1 MKVTTGGKGTY
12 SRRGLLRTGVL
23 VALALGI
30 ALTLLLAAR
39 PAAADGPFGFL
50 IPIILEEFR
59 TPPDVIADDLPSVR
73 EVQAAQTQTS
83 TPLVS
88 NTGRPASNTPQTFT
102 RDFAQAFTTGGNS
115 SGYTLTSVQLNLK
128 FTDTQP
134 NITMTIHED
143 SSGVPASTSLGTLGM
158 TGLLQAGSFR
168 HVQFDASGAGIDL
181 RANKTY
187 WVVVDV
193 PYNAPDTQ
201 TEYRSTTSDSEDS
214 GSATDWSIADNH
226 RYRGYTFST
235 WVGAHAGTEM
245 NPVHLRVNGSVNPP
259 PPPPPDTAPK
269 LVSSI
274 GQTRTHALGLLTDY
288 ARGFST
294 GSNDG
299 GYKLTSVEIYLRQG
313 GSNTPQP
320 DYSVYIARDSSE
332 KPGATLGT
340 LTTSTELTA
349 DWTRVEFTATG
360 DDIYLDT
367 DSTYWV
373 VVDAKDALTLTSVGA
388 RTDAVKDSGAAA
400 GWSLADGYQWRP
412 YGGGTWVGNT
422 GSYPMVAV
430 HGNPIM
436 DLPVTGLRQ
445 TSDNDGYDRC
455 ATILMEWNDPGRT
468 DFTGY
473 KVVVTHPD
481 KSTTILT
488 ADNFAN
494 QANTSAIVQVR
505 QPSAT
510 RSQTYK
516 IDVYSYQGT
525 NVGKTAS
532 RTVTVPKC
540 APPGPPRSLRLTGID
555 QSPINPSS
563 MKLTWTVPSNAA
575 TVGVREYSLEQLRD
589 GYTDWETEAEQ
600 ISTVRSDSGVP
611 ENDPSTSVR
620 SYLFSAPSMMAG
632 DTRQYRLSAVRY
644 VRFPTNT
651 YPDYPYPENPLDHT
665 LSLQSNPSNTVSFK
679 HLTAPASPWL
689 TAETDGDGAVLLNW
703 AAPSDDGGAP
713 VTSFQ
718 LQRSAVAG
726 ETMPEDDSGWT
737 NLSAPSS
744 RQYRHTGLTAG
755 ATWHYRMRARNSED
769 WSGWHYAQATIP
781 EGGLPNAP
789 RLTAR
794 SSGTTVELS
803 WTEPDDIGTST
814 ETETYEREDCN
825 DGNSWTASDRG
836 NFVCHYEVQMQEDD
850 GGWPTS
856 SVVANDYRN
865 SHRPTLLRITID
877 EQSQEYQLLRPGASY
892 KFRVR
897 AVTSLVQEHESR
909 YGAWSNVR
917 TASVPGGPTMTVTLP
932 IGGPREIEIEYEGET
947 TIVTEEET
955 DEEIPVT
962 PNRPEIEFDEKEGDN
977 AGSHATITWS
987 LPSDAEGS
995 ASGYVLEWEN
1005 PTGGSWAR
1013 LTTTGGSTTSYTHRN
1028 LSPSTRYAYRVAVRY
1043 GSGVGPYSRSGS
1055 GISPGVA
1062 FPPDPPKGVRVTS
1075 INTTGF
1081 NIAWDRSPAASKY
1094 TPATARYVFGL
1105 CERGTEKRTFIDR
1118 NGIEQTADAP
1128 VIRCNASQSTTGTT
1142 GRITAEPGERIFA
1155 VAAVNSRGQSD
1166 WTKVFVSVPAAA
1178 TEGKPAKS
1186 LSVSRTSL
1194 SLNEGDYDRGGSY
1207 TVRLVNPDDAD
1218 SGRRLSIDSGY
1229 DKDAL
1234 ITWECTDDCI
1244 LTGGDDGNSHTVTVT
1259 VHAMWDDDT
1268 NDGVLVF
1275 HNEVEG
1281 VASGPS
1287 VRVAVR
1293 DRVQQ

>member
-1 MKVTTGGKGTY
+1 MKVTTGGKGTH

-73 EVQAAQTQTS
+73 EVQAQQTQTDP
-83 TPLVS
+83 TLVS

-128 FTDTQP
+128 FSGTPSNFTV
-134 NITMTIHED
+134 TIHED
-143 SSGVPASTSLGTLGM
+143 SSGVPATSRGTLGM
-158 TGLLQAGSFR
+158 TGTLQTGSFSL
-168 HVQFDASGAGIDL
+168 VQFDASGAGIGL

-193 PYNAPDTQ
+193 PHNAPDAD
-201 TEYRSTTSDSEDS
+201 TEYRSTTSASEDS

-226 RYRGYTFST
+226 RYRGFAST
-235 WVGAHAGTEM
+235 SWVGTDAGTDM
-245 NPVHLRVNGSVNPP
+245 NPVHIRVNGSVNPP
-259 PPPPPDTAPK
+259 PSTPDTAPT
-269 LVSSI
+269 LLSNTSQTASSI
-274 GQTRTHALGLLTDY
+274 DFNADRAQAFT
-288 ARGFST
+288 T
-294 GSNDG
+294 GSNSL
-299 GYKLTSVEIYLRQG
+299 GYKLTSVAIAFDNG
-313 GSNTPQP
+313 GTTDPYEVKIMNDNGSGL
-320 DYSVYIARDSSE
+320 
-332 KPGATLGT
+332 PGSTTVGTLGT
-340 LTTSTELTA
+340 ATSASVGLNTFTGSVDLEPTTTYHIVLDLTTASTTVDLSNTFSTGAYSEVG
-349 DWTRVEFTATG
+349 WTLGDYGIARVQGSSGSVNNAHPWNDSFP
-360 DDIYLDT
+360 DYLR
-367 DSTYWV
+367 V
-373 VVDAKDALTLTSVGA
+373 
-388 RTDAVKDSGAAA
+388 RIN
-400 GWSLADGYQWRP
+400 GY
-412 YGGGTWVGNT
+412 
-422 GSYPMVAV
+422 A
-430 HGNPIM
+430 IM
-436 DLPVTGLRQ
+436 NLPVRGLRQ
-445 TSDNDGYDRC
+445 STNYDGYDRC

-505 QPSAT
+505 VPSAT
-510 RSQTYK
+510 HSQTYK
-516 IDVYSYQGT
+516 IDVHAYQGT
-525 NVGKTAS
+525 NAGAISS

-555 QSPINPSS
+555 QTPINPSS

-575 TVGVREYSLEQLRD
+575 TVGVREYILEQLRD
-589 GYTDWETEAEQ
+589 GYTDWDTEAEQ

-611 ENDPSTSVR
+611 ENNPSTSVR

-632 DTRQYRLSAVRY
+632 DTRQYRLSAIRY
-644 VRFPTNT
+644 IRLPTNT

-665 LSLQSNPSNTVSFK
+665 LNLQSNPSNTVSFK

-718 LQRSAVAG
+718 LQRSTVAG

-755 ATWHYRMRARNSED
+755 ATWHYRMRARNREG
-769 WSGWHYAQATIP
+769 WSSWFYAQATIP

-803 WTEPDDIGTST
+803 WTEPSDIGT
-814 ETETYEREDCN
+814 TYDGTTYAREDCN
-825 DGNSWTASDRG
+825 NGKSWTASDRG
-836 NFVCHYEVQMQEDD
+836 NFVCFYEVQMQEDD

-865 SHRPTLLRITID
+865 SNRPTLLRITID
-877 EQSQEYQLLRPGASY
+877 EQSHEYQMLRPGASY

-897 AVTSLVQEHESR
+897 AVTALVDENESR
-909 YGAWSNVR
+909 YGAWSNIR
-917 TASVPGGPTMTVTLP
+917 TGTVGRGPTRTVTLP
-932 IGGPREIEIEYEGET
+932 IGGPREIEIEYQGET

-955 DEEIPVT
+955 DEVIPVT
-962 PNRPEIEFDEKEGDN
+962 PDRPEIEFTEKDDN
-977 AGSHATITWS
+977 AGSDATISWS

-1005 PTGGSWAR
+1005 PTTGSWAR
-1013 LTTTGGSTTSYTHRN
+1013 LTTTSGSTTSYTHRN

-1062 FPPDPPKGVRVTS
+1062 FPPDPPKGVRITS

-1081 NIAWDRSPAASKY
+1081 NIAWDRSQAASKY

-1105 CERGTEKRTFIDR
+1105 CVRGTEKRTFIDQ
-1118 NGIEQTADAP
+1118 NGIEQTVDAP
-1128 VIRCNASQSTTGTT
+1128 VIRCDASQSTTGTT

-1207 TVRLVNPDDAD
+1207 TVRLVNADDAD
-1218 SGRRLSIDSGY
+1218 SGRRLSVDSGY
-1229 DKDAL
+1229 DRDAL

-1244 LTGGDDGNSHTVTVT
+1244 LTGGDDGNNHTVTVT